1 MLIKCWSFRT
11 TGNCATVLPSEDT
24 EGKFNQNVNESTMKT
39 NKWIYAIVMIASLAW
54 VACDDDDDNP
64 LDKPNLNDTDETF
77 VEVAARSNMAEIEFS
92 ELATTKASDSL
103 VKVYAQHMI
112 DEHNAAQRELE
123 DLADDYGGIEWP
135 NDLDEGHGAILE
147 DLNNAEGYSFD
158 TLYLRSQIRMHED
171 AVSAFE
177 ASATNATDMRV
188 KAYANKYL
196 PNLEEHLERA
206 DSVEAVVIMNNTVDG
221 TDDGTTDDDGTTN

>member
-1 MLIKCWSFRT
+1 
-11 TGNCATVLPSEDT
+11 
-24 EGKFNQNVNESTMKT
+24 MKT
-39 NKWIYAIVMIASLAW
+39 NRWIYAIVMIASLGW

-64 LDKPNLNDTDETF
+64 LDKPNLNETDETF

-103 VKVYAQHMI
+103 VRVYAQQMI
-112 DEHNAAQRELE
+112 DEHTAAQDELE

-135 NDLDEGHGAILE
+135 NDLDEGHDQILE
-147 DLNNAEGYSFD
+147 NLNNAEEGYSFD
-158 TLYLRSQIRMHED
+158 TLYLRSQMRVHE
-171 AVSAFE
+171 AAISAFE

-196 PNLEEHLERA
+196 PELEEHLQQA
-206 DSVEAVVIMNNTVDG
+206 DSIDAVVVADNTADG
-221 TDDGTTDDDGTTN
+221 TDDGTGGDGTTD

>member
-1 MLIKCWSFRT
+1 
-11 TGNCATVLPSEDT
+11 
-24 EGKFNQNVNESTMKT
+24 MKT
-39 NKWIYAIVMIASLAW
+39 NRWIYAIVMIASLGW

-64 LDKPNLNDTDETF
+64 LDKPNLNETDETF

-103 VKVYAQHMI
+103 VRVYAQQMI
-112 DEHNAAQRELE
+112 DEHTAAQDELE

-135 NDLDEGHGAILE
+135 NDLDEGHDEILE
-147 DLNNAEGYSFD
+147 NLNNAEEGYSFD
-158 TLYLRSQIRMHED
+158 TLYLRSQMRVHE
-171 AVSAFE
+171 AAISAFE

-196 PNLEEHLERA
+196 PELEEHLQQA
-206 DSVEAVVIMNNTVDG
+206 DSIDAVVVADNTADG
-221 TDDGTTDDDGTTN
+221 TDDGTGGDGTTD

>member
-1 MLIKCWSFRT
+1 
-11 TGNCATVLPSEDT
+11 
-24 EGKFNQNVNESTMKT
+24 MKT
-39 NKWIYAIVMIASLAW
+39 NRWIYAIVMIASLGW

-64 LDKPNLNDTDETF
+64 LDKPNLNETDETF

-103 VKVYAQHMI
+103 VRVYAQQMI
-112 DEHNAAQRELE
+112 DEHTAAQDELE

-135 NDLDEGHGAILE
+135 NDLDEGHDEILE
-147 DLNNAEGYSFD
+147 NLNNAEEGYSFD
-158 TLYLRSQIRMHED
+158 TLYLRSQMRVHE
-171 AVSAFE
+171 AAISAFE

-196 PNLEEHLERA
+196 PELEEHLQQA
-206 DSVEAVVIMNNTVDG
+206 DSIDAVVVANNTADG
-221 TDDGTTDDDGTTN
+221 TDDGTGDDGTTD